1 MKSNRREWVIG
12 PEMTGERLDRALAR
26 LAPDWSRTWLQRQ
39 VRDGGVQV
47 NGVPVTLPRLLLEP
61 GMVVALEIPEA
72 EKRELSA
79 EAFEFPI
86 LFEDEWMLV
95 INKPAGVVVHPAAGN
110 RTGTV
115 VNALLGR
122 YPELGALA
130 EETGDRPGIVHRLDK
145 DTSGCLMVAKTPQA
159 MFRLTAAL
167 AAREVHK
174 TYLALVRGEVR
185 KNTEKLVSLIGRHP
199 VQRQKMAVVP
209 RNGKEAVTLYRK
221 IDVMTSG
228 REKGTLLE
236 VDILTGRTHQIRVH
250 LASIGHP
257 VLGDGTYGGKSE
269 AFPAARQMLHA
280 WRIDFPHPISG
291 KRICCRAPV
300 PEDMWTWMQRME
312 AATAYE

>member
-1 MKSNRREWVIG
+1 MKSNQREWTIG
-12 PEMTGERLDRALAR
+12 PELAGERLDRILAR

-39 VRDGGVQV
+39 IRVGGVRV
-47 NGVPVTLPRLLLEP
+47 NGEVVALPRMPLEA
-61 GMVVALEIPEA
+61 GMAVTLEIPELQ
-72 EKRELSA
+72 KKELSA

-110 RTGTV
+110 DSGTV
-115 VNALLGR
+115 VNALLSR

-199 VQRQKMAVVP
+199 VHRQKMAVVS
-209 RNGKEAVTLYRK
+209 RNGKEAITIYRK
-221 IDVMTSG
+221 IDGMASG

-269 AFPAARQMLHA
+269 AFPASRQMLHA
-280 WRIDFPHPISG
+280 WRIDFPHPVSG
-291 KRICCRAPV
+291 ERICCRAPV
-300 PEDMWTWMQRME
+300 PEDMREWMRCMK
-312 AATAYE
+312 AGDNYE